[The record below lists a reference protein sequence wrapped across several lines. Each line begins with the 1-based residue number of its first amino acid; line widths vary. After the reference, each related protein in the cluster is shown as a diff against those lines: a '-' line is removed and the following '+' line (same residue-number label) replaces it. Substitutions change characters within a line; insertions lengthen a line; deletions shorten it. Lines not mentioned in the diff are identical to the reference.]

1 MKGGKP
7 RQADTTA
14 TFETPEHLQPG
25 LVISHLGKGLAVET
39 EDGRILLCHTRSKR
53 LGEAAVGDRVLWSPC
68 DGEQGRV

>member
-14 TFETPEHLQPG
+14 TLETPEHLQPG